1 MIKEKSND
9 YFMNHALMEAKIAF
23 EMGEV
28 PIGAVIVFEGRIIA
42 RAHNLCERL
51 NDVTAHA
58 EMQAF
63 TSASEFTRGKYLHKC
78 KLYVTI
84 EPCVMCSGASYWTQI
99 KEIIF
104 GAFDEKRGVQK
115 RGLKLLHPK
124 TRVTSG
130 ILAEPCGEL
139 MQKFFQKKR
148 I

>member
-1 MIKEKSND
+1 MIKEKSNE

-63 TSASEFTRGKYLHKC
+63 TSAQNLQEENTFINANY
-78 KLYVTI
+78 
-84 EPCVMCSGASYWTQI
+84 M
-99 KEIIF
+99 
-104 GAFDEKRGVQK
+104 
-115 RGLKLLHPK
+115 
-124 TRVTSG
+124 
-130 ILAEPCGEL
+130 
-139 MQKFFQKKR
+139 
-148 I
+148 